1 MQGGREEGRVRQR
14 GRAEQDYHA
23 GQRGDDVQGKSK
35 RDYREGGGVNGV
47 RIYGA
52 EGGRGKM

>member
-1 MQGGREEGRVRQR
+1 MQDKEGMMCRGKVRETTER
-14 GRAEQDYHA
+14 GAY
-23 GQRGDDVQGKSK
+23 
-35 RDYREGGGVNGV
+35 GGVNGV